1 MAFLFRFVSVPSGLG
16 FGLDTGP
23 GYVFFGLRSVVVSA
37 LDTGPVGVY
46 LLVGIGPPVVVSA
59 LDIGPARVV
68 FFFL

>member
-1 MAFLFRFVSVPSGLG
+1 MPSGLG

-23 GYVFFGLRSVVVSA
+23 GFVFCGLRYVVVSA
-37 LDTGPVGVY
+37 LDIGPVGVY
-46 LLVGIGPPVVVSA
+46 LLVDIGPPVVVSA